1 VRQLENAVFRAVVL
15 AESDCI
21 GVAEFPQIA
30 AQVAGGVVPESHAS
44 PALAAGAPMSAGAYE
59 AGPLIDVRLGLAP
72 DFASMHAVTA
82 APGSL
87 SLLDAQ
93 GEVRPIEE
101 LEIEIIRFAIS
112 HYRGQMSEV
121 ARRLQIGR
129 STLYRKLESLGLN
142 ERTDSEPEAPV
153 AVR

>member
-1 VRQLENAVFRAVVL
+1 MQLATIG
-15 AESDCI
+15 ESATRNQTGI
-21 GVAEFPQIA
+21 GRFA
-30 AQVAGGVVPESHAS
+30 AQVAGGLVPESHVS

-59 AGPLIDVRLGLAP
+59 AVPLIDVRPGLAP

-93 GEVRPIEE
+93 GEARPIEE
-101 LEIEIIRFAIS
+101 IEIEVIRFAIS

-142 ERTDSEPEAPV
+142 ERTESEPEAPV